1 MYKVFEGMTN
11 TQDIDNVN
19 REEEIFQRMDIEDA
33 IKDRLRICMLM

>member
-19 REEEIFQRMDIEDA
+19 REEEIF
-33 IKDRLRICMLM
+33 